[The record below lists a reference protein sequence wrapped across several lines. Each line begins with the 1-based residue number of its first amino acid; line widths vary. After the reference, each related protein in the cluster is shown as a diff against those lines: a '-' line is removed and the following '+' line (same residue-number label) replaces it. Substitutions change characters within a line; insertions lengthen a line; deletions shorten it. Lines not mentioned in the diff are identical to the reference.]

1 MWKDYKHVHTW
12 IGDLK
17 MIFSCN
23 LFFEVKKVICIA
35 RNEGSVWKIVAHKIT
50 DFYFRWERFFFRSE
64 QSEAI
69 QSAPDDGHYVTESLP
84 VVVGRPRRRNFSERL
99 RRGTPAVWS
108 AMDRRTLSP
117 CSLKFF
123 FFINRSQSIWILLNL
138 SSALHKSAACQ
149 KA

>member
-1 MWKDYKHVHTW
+1 MWKNYKHVHTW

-17 MIFSCN
+17 MISSCN
-23 LFFEVKKVICIA
+23 LFFEVKKSHLHSQKWRQRVENC
-35 RNEGSVWKIVAHKIT
+35 RPQN
-50 DFYFRWERFFFRSE
+50 YRFLFSLATVFFRSE

-84 VVVGRPRRRNFSERL
+84 VVVGRPRHRNFSERL